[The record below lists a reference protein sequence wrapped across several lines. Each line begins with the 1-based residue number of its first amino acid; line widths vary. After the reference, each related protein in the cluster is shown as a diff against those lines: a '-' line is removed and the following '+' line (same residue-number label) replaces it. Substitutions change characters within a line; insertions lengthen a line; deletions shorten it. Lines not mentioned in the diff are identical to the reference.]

1 MNWIFL
7 KKICLS
13 NGFSTCC
20 RYYPEALHLAAEA
33 LLLTASAAAAAEDAL
48 AAVDNAS
55 KVIAAAATPE
65 AGKEACVFGISLAAK
80 ALADLLRTR
89 RFYFDPEDGGGGG
102 GGSSSAVDFG
112 GGARRFDPRMLVF
125 EYAQSIVLRER
136 QVGLVRDFTA
146 AANGGGWVA
155 PLTHFTSLVSSQ
167 DF

>member
-1 MNWIFL
+1 M
-7 KKICLS
+7 
-13 NGFSTCC
+13 
-20 RYYPEALHLAAEA
+20 HLAAEA
-33 LLLTASAAAAAEDAL
+33 LLLTARAALAARAAAAAEDAL
-48 AAVDNAS
+48 SAVDNAS

-89 RFYFDPEDGGGGG
+89 RFYFDPEDGGGGGGG